1 MCAYMPRA
9 FPISGNQNTQY
20 IMKTFLRK
28 TWLIALM
35 LVLGA
40 STAWAEDVTFSLGT
54 TSGKDVSSSSG
65 TTKSNITVSFSNG
78 SGTALSWQTD
88 HVRFYHNGSKVTVSS
103 TSANIT
109 GIVIN
114 AKSGYASADLKVG
127 TTSLTSNETK
137 TEYKYTPSSA
147 IQTVSITND
156 GSAQARLT
164 SIVVTTSSGD
174 GGGTPTTYSVN
185 IDKNIANGTVTA
197 SPTTAASGATITL
210 TATPATG
217 YEFGSWSVTNA
228 STSAAIS
235 VANNKFTMP
244 AADVNVSA
252 TFNQIQG
259 GGEAGGDGTTVTWI
273 ASEQGYTNGVQYTS
287 ATVDSNISLAFG
299 DGGNDGKYYD
309 TDTGI
314 RLYANGKLTV
324 SAANGGTISK
334 IVITYSSTSYTGTFS
349 ASTGEYKL
357 SSTTGTWT
365 GSAGSVVLTNT
376 ATSGHARIQ
385 KIAVTYTAGDEGG
398 GSASGDPQISNFIK
412 TSTLNLD
419 ANADPYDVRQC
430 LNIPADYEQS
440 AYAITTTIDGL
451 TQKDGEFAC
460 VYPYLAFQKAGTY
473 TVTVTAA
480 AVPGKYAE
488 TKGAITVT
496 VTGGTSPEP
505 ETTVYDN
512 LAALVAAGTPTTDGR
527 NVTVT
532 LTDEIITGI
541 YTATGGYRNGIFLQV
556 GEQEI
561 EVYCK
566 NVPETWEV
574 GGTVTGTL
582 YKCPWKLYN
591 TTWELCP
598 ESWGL
603 LYYTAPALQ
612 ELSITGEPKNE
623 YYVGDSFDVA
633 GLTVT
638 AKYTSGTTLNVTDQ
652 VEWAYEP
659 ETFTQE
665 GSAIQVTVMAGLGE
679 TIAEKTYTVSVAKNP
694 YVIAGNFTAIKGN
707 IDENISYEAFKG
719 NAANDPII
727 PKDTGYIRLYQNGG
741 YITISGAKGVTIS
754 EVVLTTGSTYET
766 TTIGYAV
773 GDDDVPT
780 TGSTVAK
787 NSDFKVSDL
796 SCNSISFYCLGT
808 DSKSRIDIAAIK
820 VKYTKVDINLASI
833 SVAGE
838 GVGKEFLQNSTF
850 NHDGINVTAKYSDN
864 SKEDVTVSA
873 EFTAPDMTTV
883 GEKTVEVSYT
893 EGGVTKTTSYTINVV
908 AESITELHIATLPT
922 KTVFKLG
929 ESFSSEGLSVT
940 ADYNSGRKN
949 VELEATDYEV
959 VAPSTESLGKQEVIV
974 RLVANKEIAES
985 YTVSIVPTNTIFFES
1000 FDTNDGTGGND
1011 NQWNGS
1017 IASNNI
1023 KSDNVDV
1030 KGKSTWTFT
1039 AAGGANQCAKF
1050 GTGSAAGSAVT
1061 PVLDHIGS
1069 VTVSFKAAAWNG
1081 NNEKTT
1087 IKVSIADNVASA
1099 QDITLTKGAWNDYS
1113 VTLTGLTAESKV
1125 KFAASEKDNNR
1136 FFLDEVLITT
1146 AAEPAVGRVTNYI
1159 EALKNG
1165 EEGYTLD
1172 GLQKIINDILQIKQ

>member
-1 MCAYMPRA
+1 M
-9 FPISGNQNTQY
+9 
-20 IMKTFLRK
+20 
-28 TWLIALM
+28 
-35 LVLGA
+35 
-40 STAWAEDVTFSLGT
+40 TA
-54 TSGKDVSSSSG
+54 
-65 TTKSNITVSFSNG
+65 N
-78 SGTALSWQTD
+78 
-88 HVRFYHNGSKVTVSS
+88 
-103 TSANIT
+103 
-109 GIVIN
+109 
-114 AKSGYASADLKVG
+114 VG
-127 TTSLTSNETK
+127 TL
-137 TEYKYTPSSA
+137 
-147 IQTVSITND
+147 
-156 GSAQARLT
+156 
-164 SIVVTTSSGD
+164 
-174 GGGTPTTYSVN
+174 
-185 IDKNIANGTVTA
+185 
-197 SPTTAASGATITL
+197 SGATWEGSASSVTF
-210 TATPATG
+210 TAT
-217 YEFGSWSVTNA
+217 E
-228 STSAAIS
+228 
-235 VANNKFTMP
+235 
-244 AADVNVSA
+244 NV
-252 TFNQIQG
+252 
-259 GGEAGGDGTTVTWI
+259 
-273 ASEQGYTNGVQYTS
+273 
-287 ATVDSNISLAFG
+287 
-299 DGGNDGKYYD
+299 
-309 TDTGI
+309 
-314 RLYANGKLTV
+314 
-324 SAANGGTISK
+324 TIS
-334 IVITYSSTSYTGTFS
+334 T
-349 ASTGEYKL
+349 
-357 SSTTGTWT
+357 
-365 GSAGSVVLTNT
+365 
-376 ATSGHARIQ
+376 
-385 KIAVTYTAGDEGG
+385 IAVTYTTGEGGGGDEGG
-398 GSASGDPQISNFIK
+398 GSTTEDSPISNFIQ
-412 TSTLNLD
+412 SPTLSLEVD
-419 ANADPYDVRQC
+419 ANPYDVRQC

-460 VYPYLAFQKAGTY
+460 VYSYLAFQKAGTY

-488 TKGAITVT
+488 TKGTITVT

-512 LAALVAAGTPTTDGR
+512 LAALVAVGAPTTDGR

-532 LTDEIITGI
+532 LTDEVITGI
-541 YTATGGYRNGIFLQV
+541 YTTDKGYRNGIFLQV

-561 EVYCK
+561 EIYCQ

-623 YYVGDSFDVA
+623 YYVGDSFSVA

-638 AKYTSGTTLNVTDQ
+638 ANYASGITLDVTDQ
-652 VEWAYEP
+652 VEWVYDP
-659 ETFTQE
+659 ETFTEE
-665 GSAIQVTVMAGLGE
+665 GNAIDVYVIAGFGGE
-679 TIAEKTYTVSVAKNP
+679 IANKTYTVTVAKNP
-694 YVIAGNFTAIKGN
+694 YVVADGFTDIEGK
-707 IDENISYEAFKG
+707 IDENVSYEAFKG
-719 NAANDPII
+719 DAANAPII
-727 PKDTGYIRLYQNGG
+727 PKDTNYIRLYQNGG

-864 SKEDVTVSA
+864 STEDVTASA

-949 VELEATDYEV
+949 VKLEATDYEV
-959 VAPSTESLGKQEVIV
+959 VAPSTESLGKTEVTVHLVGNQEIS
-974 RLVANKEIAES
+974 AS
-985 YTVSIVPTNTIFFES
+985 YPVSIVPTNTIFFES
-1000 FDTNDGTGGND
+1000 FDTNDGKGGND
-1011 NQWNGS
+1011 NQWSGS

-1023 KSDNVDV
+1023 KSDNVDEN
-1030 KGKSTWTFT
+1030 GKSTWTFV
-1039 AAGGANQCAKF
+1039 AAKGADKCARF
-1050 GTGSAAGSAVT
+1050 GAGSTLGSAIT
-1061 PVLDHIGS
+1061 PALGYEGS
-1069 VTVSFKAAAWNG
+1069 VTVSFKAAAWDG
-1081 NNEKTT
+1081 NSENTT
-1087 IKVSIADNVASA
+1087 ITVSIEGDDSSA
-1099 QDITLTKGAWNDYS
+1099 QAIELTKGAWNDYS